1 MYIIVWTKLFTIC
14 GTMTKQEGRKKRCR
28 ERNNRGR
35 KEGGEPEW
43 TKEVKRRKNN
53 VHLDIKFT
61 KKEKRTDRR
70 SDTQYK

>member
-14 GTMTKQEGRKKRCR
+14 GKMTKQEGRKKRCR

-43 TKEVKRRKNN
+43 TKEVKRRKKMY
-53 VHLDIKFT
+53 I
-61 KKEKRTDRR
+61 
-70 SDTQYK
+70 